1 VIVLTVDNNDA
12 RRTEIVARVNNLNK
26 KISNPEAYHIGTT
39 KIREFEEER
48 KKLLEEY
55 NHLPPETKYCGK
67 ITLEE
72 HVTYEG
78 AIPIKRDQYGRLFC
92 PEDSQIA
99 GIHTKIIADE
109 QKRPIKAVRYVRN
122 SDTRGRPE
130 KRVYDI
136 VINPMKPSPPETPM
150 QQTATKKEEGKESTK
165 ISNDEYMQRI
175 GFVKD
180 LHTGRWRRPTP
191 QEYCKMRDKERQLEN
206 SSQQKTKDRG
216 FSRNSK
222 KRIPILPNTN
232 VK

>member
-12 RRTEIVARVNNLNK
+12 RRTEIVARVNSINQKLT
-26 KISNPEAYHIGTT
+26 NPEAYHIGTT
-39 KIREFEEER
+39 KIQELEEEK

-55 NHLPPETKYCGK
+55 NNLPPETKYCGE

-92 PEDSQIA
+92 PEDSLVA
-99 GIHTKIIADE
+99 GIRTEIIVDE
-109 QKRPIKAVRYVRN
+109 QKRPIKVVRSVRN

-136 VINPMKPSPPETPM
+136 VINPMKPIPPKAPI
-150 QQTATKKEEGKESTK
+150 QQTATKKEEGKGSTK
-165 ISNDEYMQRI
+165 VSNDEYMQRM

-180 LHTGRWRRPTP
+180 SYTGKWRRPTP
-191 QEYCKMRDKERQLEN
+191 QEYCKMREE
-206 SSQQKTKDRG
+206 
-216 FSRNSK
+216 
-222 KRIPILPNTN
+222 
-232 VK
+232 

>member
-1 VIVLTVDNNDA
+1 MTVDNNDA
-12 RRTEIVARVNNLNK
+12 RRNEIVARVNNLDQK
-26 KISNPEAYHIGTT
+26 LSNPEAYHISTT

-55 NHLPPETKYCGK
+55 NNLPPETKYCGK

-78 AIPIKRDQYGRLFC
+78 AIPIKRDQYGKFFC

-99 GIHTKIIADE
+99 GIRTEIIVDE
-109 QKRPIKAVRYVRN
+109 QNRPIKAVRSVRN

-136 VINPMKPSPPETPM
+136 VINPMKSIPPDKPM
-150 QQTATKKEEGKESTK
+150 QQITSKKEKGKALSQVDNDAYTK
-165 ISNDEYMQRI
+165 RL

-191 QEYCKMRDKERQLEN
+191 QEYCKMREE
-206 SSQQKTKDRG
+206 
-216 FSRNSK
+216 
-222 KRIPILPNTN
+222 KRVGKNKHCSNGGYPKQPFQ
-232 VK
+232 